1 MSGARLRAGGV
12 AEQPGDRSGLIFAFV
27 AQCPRLTKKSG
38 RCCQRPFNRGLERGS
53 ALHHLHRPV
62 IIAVVAVRMME
73 PAVHE
78 VIGVITVRDSLM
90 SAARTVNMPALVR
103 GGRLA
108 TIRIGGVHRQ
118 RVLVVMPVMRVMQMA
133 VVQEINM
140 AVVLDGGV
148 TATGSVLVIVIRV
161 GVMMLGHG
169 ALRFV

>member
-1 MSGARLRAGGV
+1 MRAGGV
-12 AEQPGDRSGLIFAFV
+12 AEQPGGRSGLIFAFV
-27 AQCPRLTKKSG
+27 ALRPKQAKKSG
-38 RCCQRPFNRGLERGS
+38 RCCQRPCNRRIRRGS
-53 ALHHLHRPV
+53 TFHQLHRTV
-62 IIAVVAVRMME
+62 VIAVVAVGMME

-78 VIGVITVRDSLM
+78 VIGVITVRDGFM
-90 SAARTVNMPALVR
+90 AAARTMNMPTLVC

-108 TIRIGGVHRQ
+108 TIRIGGIHRQ

-133 VVQEINM
+133 VVQEINV

-148 TATGSVLVIVIRV
+148 TAAGPVLMIVIRV